1 MPDTW
6 VPAGRLGPCSLLITS
21 LGHVK
26 LTDFGLS
33 KMGLMS
39 LTTNLYEG
47 HMEKDAREFRDKQ
60 VGGAGWGHWGGAIG
74 VWWGVADPVPA
85 HRCAAPPSTLRPR
98 SSCGRAMG
106 SRWTGGQWASSS
118 TSSWWAASPSSG
130 TPPRS
135 SSGRSSPVRGQMHG
149 GGGDGT

>member
-1 MPDTW
+1 MLHLEEPDSSGTNTPDPEEGAE
-6 VPAGRLGPCSLLITS
+6 VGGDCATLLKHIGALPLELARLYFAETVLALEYLHTYGIVHRDLKPDNLLITS

-60 VGGAGWGHWGGAIG
+60 V
-74 VWWGVADPVPA
+74 
-85 HRCAAPPSTLRPR
+85 RAA
-98 SSCGRAMG
+98 
-106 SRWTGGQWASSS
+106 
-118 TSSWWAASPSSG
+118 
-130 TPPRS
+130 
-135 SSGRSSPVRGQMHG
+135 
-149 GGGDGT
+149 